1 MSALAGTFQQHSTA
15 FRVTLTEAMLVFNL
29 NWLIFRTPCIGER
42 GAQEKYRDKQYE
54 RSLHTLLRGLT

>member
-42 GAQEKYRDKQYE
+42 GAQEKYRDKQ
-54 RSLHTLLRGLT
+54 